1 MKSEFSDKK
10 QRLPAWHL
18 LRDLCA
24 SMVASLFVI
33 LRKIPTS
40 SLRGVIASR
49 KREAPSLDE
58 MEDAIKDGA
67 TARI

>member
-1 MKSEFSDKK
+1 L
-10 QRLPAWHL
+10 Q
-18 LRDLCA
+18 
-24 SMVASLFVI
+24 
-33 LRKIPTS
+33 
-40 SLRGVIASR
+40 GVIASR